1 MGRNRFSD
9 VSLRKIAQDNCRNF
23 FRCLPAIIFD
33 PLSKYGYKTCFI
45 KGKMILHFLLV
56 LKPQL
61 LHKVFTCSFPQERK
75 TNIDCGRR
83 AVMEEDI
90 KMILVLAGQLVRTIG
105 LIPSSFMLSSL
116 LGDALDDVEQASG
129 VQCDGFSSSVFNC
142 ITTMAS
148 GIALCIFNYGIAWL
162 GYQAPTLTTIPV
174 QNNAVQNFIIFAVIG
189 VQVAA
194 YPLIIV
200 LLRFLNNK

>member
-1 MGRNRFSD
+1 MGGFVLSFAGAVICLLNPR
-9 VSLRKIAQDNCRNF
+9 SL
-23 FRCLPAIIFD
+23 
-33 PLSKYGYKTCFI
+33 
-45 KGKMILHFLLV
+45 
-56 LKPQL
+56 
-61 LHKVFTCSFPQERK
+61 
-75 TNIDCGRR
+75 
-83 AVMEEDI
+83 
-90 KMILVLAGQLVRTIG
+90 ILVLAGQLVRTIG

-129 VQCDGFSSSVFNC
+129 VRCDGFSSSVFNC

-162 GYQAPTLTTIPV
+162 GYQAPTLTAIPV
-174 QNNAVQNFIIFAVIG
+174 QNDAVQSFIIFAVIG

-200 LLRFLNNK
+200 LLRFLKNR